1 MNSSQQ
7 HQRASLALALVAIC
21 VLPAFASDNE
31 SQIVKTSAEAELAP
45 AEDTVVT
52 FSELLARS
60 GEEEVARVSQLLILR
75 DQDSQRDSQR
85 DDNERPESNT
95 DLDPEPA
102 GEDESMEL
110 DDEPDRDSDA
120 EDGKDNEDDAEESD
134 SDRGLMAYVENGR
147 FVLPDLSAPS
157 ISTTTIGNGSIPKGF
172 REGKAPPI
180 RVLPES
186 GQERQLD
193 DQTWAWSV
201 KRWSAANTFS
211 HPRYYEDRMLERH
224 GVERFPELQ
233 PLCSGARFFATIPM
247 MPYLMTVNHPC
258 ECESTL
264 GYFRSGSCVRPLR
277 QRPPYSRR
285 AVVAEAATISGM
297 IIAIP

>member
-1 MNSSQQ
+1 MNSSQ
-7 HQRASLALALVAIC
+7 HYQRASLALALVAIC

-180 RVLPES
+180 RVSARKRTRTTIWMIKLGHGRSSVGAP
-186 GQERQLD
+186 
-193 DQTWAWSV
+193 QTPSPTRDITKIACWSDTV
-201 KRWSAANTFS
+201 SNGS
-211 HPRYYEDRMLERH
+211 PNCSRY
-224 GVERFPELQ
+224 
-233 PLCSGARFFATIPM
+233 
-247 MPYLMTVNHPC
+247 
-258 ECESTL
+258 
-264 GYFRSGSCVRPLR
+264 
-277 QRPPYSRR
+277 
-285 AVVAEAATISGM
+285 AVVPASSQRYR
-297 IIAIP
+297 